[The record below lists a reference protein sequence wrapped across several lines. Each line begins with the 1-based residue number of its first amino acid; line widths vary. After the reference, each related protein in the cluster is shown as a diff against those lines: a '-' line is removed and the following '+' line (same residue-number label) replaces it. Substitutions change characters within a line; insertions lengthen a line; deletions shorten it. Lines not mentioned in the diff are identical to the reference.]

1 MMSFRLEKSMKAKLS
16 LCIALLLVAV
26 LPALAA
32 DEEHEGHHHELSAAQ
47 LGAVNFPTSCSRDV
61 QKQFEQGVAWVH
73 SFEYEQAGKLFEE
86 VAAGDPKCAMAYW
99 GQAFALYHQ
108 LWNRPS
114 DGDVKSAQGLLDQA
128 RKLGARTERERD
140 WIAALNVF
148 YAGYDPK
155 QFTAHAQ
162 AYSDAMG
169 KLAKKYPSDREAQV
183 FYALSLLS
191 LGDDTDPSLTL
202 ERKAVAIL
210 NQQLKGAPNHPGIT
224 HYIIHATDNPQ
235 LAPEGLAAARA
246 YAKIAP
252 ASTHAVHMPS
262 HIFARLGLWQDDI
275 ASNTQALA
283 VADKSMQFHMAHHRI
298 HSMEF
303 LEYAYLQIGDDVHA
317 KQQVDALLA
326 IPGDSIDPTY
336 VDYYQQRLMNFQA
349 TYALERR
356 QWREALA
363 IEPDPAA
370 APFAQGVAA
379 WAHAVAAGHL
389 HDAAT
394 AKAAAQQYLALVEAQ
409 KQTTKPYMAQAME
422 NARDEALAWA
432 KHAEGDDVDAV
443 RLLRAVADK
452 QDKVGKGEVELPARE
467 MLADLLLDA
476 NRPVEA
482 LREYE
487 ISLNTDPNRFNGLAG
502 AARAAELAKQ
512 PEKAADFYAQL
523 VKMCAG
529 STSDRPEL
537 ARAKTLATPGE

>member
-1 MMSFRLEKSMKAKLS
+1 MSFRLEIRMKAKLS
-16 LCIALLLVAV
+16 LCLALLLSVA
-26 LPALAA
+26 LPLFAA
-32 DEEHEGHHHELSAAQ
+32 DDDHMGHHHELSAAQ
-47 LGAVNFPTSCSRDV
+47 LGAVNFPTSCTRDV
-61 QKQFEQGVAWVH
+61 QKEFEQGVAWVH
-73 SFEYEQAGKLFEE
+73 SFEYEQAGKQFQA
-86 VAAGDPKCAMAYW
+86 VAAADPKCAMAYW

-114 DGDVKSAQGLLDQA
+114 DSDVKSAQGLLEQA
-128 RKLGARTERERD
+128 RKLGAKSERERD
-140 WIAALNVF
+140 WIAALNTF

-155 QFTAHAQ
+155 QFTAHAR

-169 KLAKKYPSDREAQV
+169 KLSKKYPSDREAAV

-191 LGDDTDPSLTL
+191 LQDDTDPELKL
-202 ERKAVAIL
+202 QRQAVAIL
-210 NQQLKGAPNHPGIT
+210 NAQLKGAPEHPGIT

-275 ASNTQALA
+275 TSNAQALKIA
-283 VADKSMQFHMAHHRI
+283 EKNMMFHMAHHRI

-303 LEYAYLQIGDDVHA
+303 LEYAYLQIGDDVNA
-317 KQQVDALLA
+317 KQQVNAMLA
-326 IPGDSIDPTY
+326 IPGDDVDPEF
-336 VDYYQQRLMNFQA
+336 VDYYQHRRMNFQA

-363 IEPDPAA
+363 IQPDPGA
-370 APFAQGVAA
+370 APFAQAVAA

-394 AKAAAQQYLALVEAQ
+394 AKSAAAQYLTLIEAQ
-409 KQTTKPYMAQAME
+409 KGTTKPYMAEAME

-432 KHAEGDDVDAV
+432 KHADGDDVDAV

-476 NRPVEA
+476 GRPADA

-487 ISLNTDPNRFNGLAG
+487 ISLKTDPGRFNSLAG
-502 AARAAELAKQ
+502 AAQASELAKQ
-512 PEKAADFYAQL
+512 PEKAADYYAQL
-523 VKMCAG
+523 VKACAG